1 MTYPLVTVI
10 CLCYNHE
17 RFLAE
22 ALDSVL
28 AQTYPNL
35 EIIVADDASTD
46 QSVAIILKYCQRYPH
61 INFVRNTQNL
71 GNCAAF
77 NLALKQAT
85 GEYIIDFATD
95 DVMLPERITEQ
106 VTCFEKLGLDYGVIY
121 SDAALIDENSQHI
134 RNFYRRNQA
143 GTLKPFP
150 VCGEVYADVLARYF
164 ICTPTLMFRKV
175 VFDKLDGYDTS
186 LAYED
191 YDFLVR
197 AAREYKF
204 YFQDKILTKRR
215 KHPQSLSAGW
225 YKIGD
230 KQLLSTIKVCY
241 KALALNRNEQDKQA
255 LIRRVEWETQQAFFT
270 QNYNEAEALLA
281 LLKKVKPLSPKNYF
295 FKILVCY
302 RINLSFIHRF
312 YYWLMHRQ
320 P

>member
-1 MTYPLVTVI
+1 MTYPSVTVI

-17 RFLAE
+17 QFLVE

-46 QSVAIILKYCQRYPH
+46 QSVAIILNYCQRYPQ
-61 INFVRNTQNL
+61 IKFVRNTQNV
-71 GNCAAF
+71 GNCTAF

-85 GEYIIDFATD
+85 GTYIIDFATD

-106 VTCFEKLGLDYGVIY
+106 VTCFEKLSPEYGVIY
-121 SDAALIDENSQHI
+121 SDAELIDEDSQHI

-143 GTLKPFP
+143 GALKPKA
-150 VCGEVYADVLARYF
+150 VSGEIYADVLARYF

-175 VFDKLDGYDTS
+175 VLDRLNGYDSS

-215 KHPQSLSAGW
+215 KHSQSLSAGW
-225 YKIGD
+225 YKVGD
-230 KQLLSTIKVCY
+230 KQLLSTIQVCY
-241 KALALNRNEQDKQA
+241 KALKLNRTEQDKQA
-255 LIRRVEWETQQAFFT
+255 LIQRVEWETQQAFFT
-270 QNYNEAEALLA
+270 QNYPEAEALLA
-281 LLKKVKPLSPKNYF
+281 LLKQVKPFSLKNKF
-295 FKILVCY
+295 FKILINY
-302 RINLSFIHRF
+302 RVNLSFIHRF
-312 YYWLMHRQ
+312 YYWLVHRQ